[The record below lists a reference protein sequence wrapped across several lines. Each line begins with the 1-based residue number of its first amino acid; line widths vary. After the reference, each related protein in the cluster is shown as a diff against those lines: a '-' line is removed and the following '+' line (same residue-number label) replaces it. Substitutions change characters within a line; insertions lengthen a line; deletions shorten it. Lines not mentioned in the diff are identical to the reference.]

1 MKLTK
6 TRLKQLIKEELK
18 NTLLNEDSALQK
30 AIPKERTQYLCIE
43 WYDELDDREKARID
57 RAFQSS
63 NAERTSTNSRN
74 NYYSKYENCP
84 HKPPKITV
92 YTTKT
97 PPKE

>member
-6 TRLKQLIKEELK
+6 SKLKQIIKEELK
-18 NTLLNEDSALQK
+18 NILLNEDDEK
-30 AIPKERTQYLCIE
+30 RTRYLCIE
-43 WYDELDDREKARID
+43 WYNELDDREKARID

>member
-6 TRLKQLIKEELK
+6 SKLKKIIKEELK
-18 NTLLNEDSALQK
+18 NILLNEDDEK
-30 AIPKERTQYLCIE
+30 RTQYLCIE

-63 NAERTSTNSRN
+63 NLERTSTNSRN

>member
-6 TRLKQLIKEELK
+6 SKLKQIIKEELK
-18 NTLLNEDSALQK
+18 NILLNEDDEKST
-30 AIPKERTQYLCIE
+30 RYLCIE
-43 WYDELDDREKARID
+43 WYNELDDREKARID

-63 NAERTSTNSRN
+63 NPGRTSTNSRN

-84 HKPPKITV
+84 HKPPKVTV
-92 YTTKT
+92 NTVKT